1 MSERLTACINEV
13 FGIVTGL
20 PDGNP
25 FANANKAMDHFFAWG
40 PKAPSAPPPRLHAG
54 SFLPGD
60 VIRGAGEALVRH
72 GLMPDKGYL
81 E

>member
-20 PDGNP
+20 PHGNP
-25 FANANKAMDHFFAWG
+25 FANANKAMDHFFAYG
-40 PKAPSAPPPRLHAG
+40 RKAAGAPPPRLHAG
-54 SFLPGD
+54 SSLP
-60 VIRGAGEALVRH
+60 VEVLRATGEALSRH
-72 GLMPDKGYL
+72 GLMPAQGYL